1 MTKPTKIIRLEAE
14 NIKRLRAVQVTP
26 QGNLITVGGK
36 NANGKTSLLDSIAMA
51 LGGAASTP
59 DQPIRASAS
68 TAHVVVETDDLIIER
83 RYSVKNS
90 PTLVVRTRDGKK
102 LSSPQAVLDKLTARI
117 AFDPL
122 AFVRMDPRKQAETL
136 RLVSGVDVSAIEEK
150 RAKLYA
156 DRTEFNRDADRIKA
170 RLAGEEVDLNAP
182 DDEIDSAQL
191 LEELSLVQE
200 CDALA
205 TRITE
210 IETDLA
216 RTKKKLTTLHSARKS
231 DTPAEELKSRL
242 AGVESTN
249 RTIRAKRAYLT
260 QKLSM
265 DDLLEESRKLTASIT
280 ALDREKAQALASS
293 KMPVEGLAFDPD
305 GVTYQ
310 GVPFSQC
317 SAAEQMRVSM
327 AVALAMN
334 PSLRVCLIR
343 DGSLLDSD
351 SLEIIREMAEAAD
364 AQVWLERV
372 SEGADCQVIIEDG
385 AIAAPKP
392 KKPAAPA
399 AQAAPSDETYDY

>member
-1 MTKPTKIIRLEAE
+1 MNKPTKIIRLEAE

-59 DQPIRASAS
+59 DQPIRAGAS
-68 TAHVVVETDDLIIER
+68 TAHVVVETEDLIIER
-83 RYSVKNS
+83 RYSVKNA
-90 PTLVVRTRDGKK
+90 PTLVVRTRDGMK
-102 LSSPQAVLDKLTARI
+102 LASPQAVLDKLTARI

-136 RLVSGVDVSAIEEK
+136 RAVSGVDVSAIEAE
-150 RAKLYA
+150 RGKLYTA
-156 DRTEFNRDADRIKA
+156 RTEFNRDADRIKA
-170 RLAGEEVDLNAP
+170 RLAGEVVDLNAL
-182 DDEIDSAQL
+182 DAEVDSAQL

-200 CDALA
+200 CEALA
-205 TRITE
+205 IRIAE
-210 IETDLA
+210 IEADLA
-216 RTKKKLTTLHSARKS
+216 RTKKKRGTLLGARKS
-231 DTPAEELKSRL
+231 DAPAADLKSRL

-260 QKLSM
+260 LKLSM

-280 ALDREKAQALASS
+280 SLDRDKALALASS
-293 KMPVEGLAFDPD
+293 KLPVDGLAFDPD
-305 GVTYQ
+305 GVTYRDI
-310 GVPFSQC
+310 PFAQC

-372 SEGADCQVIIEDG
+372 SEGAECQVVIEDG

-392 KKPAAPA
+392 ATKKAAAAPTTA
-399 AQAAPSDETYDY
+399 SDETYDY

>member
-59 DQPIRASAS
+59 DQPIRAGAS

-200 CDALA
+200 CDALS

-210 IETDLA
+210 IEAELT
-216 RTKKKLTTLHSARKS
+216 RTKKKLTTLHSARTS

-280 ALDREKAQALASS
+280 ALDREKALALASS

-305 GVTYQ
+305 GVTYRS
-310 GVPFSQC
+310 VPFSQC

-385 AIAAPKP
+385 AIATPKAN
-392 KKPAAPA
+392 KPSAPA
-399 AQAAPSDETYDY
+399 AQAPTKEVYNY

>member
-1 MTKPTKIIRLEAE
+1 MPKPTKIIRLEAE

-59 DQPIRASAS
+59 DQPIRTGAS
-68 TAHVVVETDDLIIER
+68 TAHVVLETDDLIIER
-83 RYSVKNS
+83 RFSTKSN
-90 PTLVVRTRDGKK
+90 PTLVVRTRDGMK
-102 LSSPQAVLDKLTARI
+102 LASPQAVLDKLTARI

-136 RLVSGVDVSAIEEK
+136 RVVSGVDVSAIEDE

-156 DRTEFNRDADRIKA
+156 ARTELNRDADRIKA

-182 DDEIDSAQL
+182 DAEIDSAQI

-205 TRITE
+205 ARIAE
-210 IETDLA
+210 IEADLA
-216 RTKKKLTTLHSARKS
+216 RTKKKLATLTVARKS
-231 DTPAEELKSRL
+231 DTPADELKSRL

-265 DDLLEESRKLTASIT
+265 DDLLEESRKLTAAIA
-280 ALDREKAQALASS
+280 ALDRDKALALAAS
-293 KMPVEGLAFDPD
+293 KMPVEGLAFNPD
-305 GVTYQ
+305 GVTYRD
-310 GVPFSQC
+310 VPFGQC

-351 SLEIIREMAEAAD
+351 SLEIIREMAETAD

-385 AIAAPKP
+385 AIAASKP
-392 KKPAAPA
+392 VTKKTSAPT
-399 AQAAPSDETYDY
+399 PESYDY